1 MNIRATLR
9 IHGYSK
15 FHYSS
20 VTDIYIIHHLVRS
33 VDKKTRANQKSN
45 LSQYVGQTREKED
58 VSSILED
65 YEGKVEGHPIRTNRQ
80 TVNAS
85 KKQYF
90 SKSLTKCGK
99 YIGIV
104 ILICNSITSF

>member
-1 MNIRATLR
+1 MSIRATLR

-33 VDKKTRANQKSN
+33 VDKKTRANQKSS

-85 KKQYF
+85 KRQYF
-90 SKSLTKCGK
+90 SENLDQMWKIYRNCDPDM
-99 YIGIV
+99 
-104 ILICNSITSF
+104 